1 MGFCAFLEK
10 EICRND
16 IWRRG
21 DVIAPFIPKKARPI
35 GCFPFEVHR
44 GGIMAPNRKGFFYRV
59 TERQTM
65 EYRAWP
71 IARRLE
77 WLLSGNKLR
86 KSLPEKTILIQDA
99 FRKGEK

>member
-1 MGFCAFLEK
+1 
-10 EICRND
+10 
-16 IWRRG
+16 
-21 DVIAPFIPKKARPI
+21 
-35 GCFPFEVHR
+35 
-44 GGIMAPNRKGFFYRV
+44 MAPSRKGFFYRV
-59 TERQTM
+59 TERQIM
-65 EYRAWP
+65 EYRTWP